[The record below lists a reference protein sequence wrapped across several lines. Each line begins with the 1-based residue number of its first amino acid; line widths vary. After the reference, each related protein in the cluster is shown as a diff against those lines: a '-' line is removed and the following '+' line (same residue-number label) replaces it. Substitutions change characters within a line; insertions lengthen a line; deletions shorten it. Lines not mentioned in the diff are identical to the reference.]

1 MVHTPADIKNIS
13 ITVNVT
19 DKNLNRLD
27 KFIASQVSELS
38 RTRIQ
43 TLIRTNCVKINGKEI
58 NDISCVIKPEDL
70 IEIVVAPLPL
80 PVVTP
85 KEIPLDVVYEDEYLA
100 VINKPAG
107 LTVHPGNG
115 NYSDTLVN
123 ALLARY
129 SQTLSTVGGPSR
141 LGIVHR
147 LDKNTSGLLIIAK
160 TDQAHV
166 ALSKL
171 LETREIKRTY
181 NAYVWGC
188 LEKIHGT
195 IETNIARSYKDRTK
209 MAVVA
214 IGGKHAVTHYKT
226 LQVFSK
232 RAISLVECQLE
243 TGRTHQI
250 RVHLSHLGHPIIG
263 DPEYSTNRIKERKW
277 LSAEAASY
285 ILSLNRQML
294 HAKKLS
300 FVHPMTEQ
308 LIALEID
315 EPEEMKELREILLR

>member
-1 MVHTPADIKNIS
+1 MIHKPSDIQNIS

-27 KFIASQVSELS
+27 KFITSHIQEVS

-43 TLIRTNCVKINGKEI
+43 ALIRTNCVKVNGNPI
-58 NDISCVIKPEDL
+58 NDISYTIKPADL
-70 IEIVVAPLPL
+70 IEISIAPRPL
-80 PVVTP
+80 PVVAP
-85 KEIPLDVVYEDEYLA
+85 KEMPIDVVYEDDYLA

-107 LTVHPGNG
+107 LSVHPGAG
-115 NYSDTLVN
+115 NHTDTLVN

-129 SQTLSTVGGPSR
+129 FQNLSSVGGPSR

-160 TDQAHV
+160 TDNTHM

-171 LETREIKRTY
+171 LEERKIKRIY

-188 LEKIHGT
+188 LAKIHGT
-195 IETNIARSYKDRTK
+195 IEASIARSYRDRTK
-209 MAVVA
+209 MAVVV
-214 IGGKHAVTHYKT
+214 GGKRAVTHYKT
-226 LQVFSK
+226 LKVFSK
-232 RAISLVECQLE
+232 KAASLIECQLE

-250 RVHLSHLGHPIIG
+250 RVHLSHVGHPIIG
-263 DPEYSTNRIKERKW
+263 DPEYSTNRIRARRW
-277 LSAEAASY
+277 LSPHACSY

-300 FVHPMTEQ
+300 FIHPVTSQ
-308 LIALEID
+308 LLELEAS
-315 EPEEMKELREILLR
+315 EPEDMCKLMEVLSK